1 MIRVEEGGD
10 KSATNG
16 TVMPMVFLMKMLVLL
31 LLQLLRPKD
40 DDKKTILIAI
50 APSRSRG

>member
-31 LLQLLRPKD
+31 LQLLRPKD
-40 DDKKTILIAI
+40 DDKKTIVIAI